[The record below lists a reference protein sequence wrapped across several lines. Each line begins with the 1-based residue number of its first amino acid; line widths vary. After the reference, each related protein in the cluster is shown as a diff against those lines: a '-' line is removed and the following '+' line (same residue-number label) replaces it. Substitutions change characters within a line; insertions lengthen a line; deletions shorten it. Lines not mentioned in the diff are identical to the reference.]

1 MPASAVPVSA
11 VPASAVSEE
20 LARYEDRDRLAELW
34 FHEIEL
40 FRCARPKSEALWHE
54 ATPHLPDGVPM
65 LWMAKWP
72 GPWPV
77 YVERAAGAHF
87 WDVDGI
93 DHVDLCLGDSGAMCG
108 HAPAASVTAIAAQL
122 VRGSTF
128 MLPTEDAAKAAELL
142 TDRFGV
148 PSWQFTLSATDANRS
163 LIRYA
168 RQVTG
173 RRKILVHDFCYH
185 GSVDEAF
192 ATLDENGAVAPRRGN
207 IGAPVPPSETT
218 AVVPFNDIAA
228 LDAALAT
235 GDIAAVLIEPALTNI
250 GIVLPDAGYHAAV
263 RQLCT
268 RYGAILIIDE
278 THTLSAGPGGM
289 TKAEGLS
296 PDAVVVGK
304 SIGGG
309 IPAAAFGMSA
319 ELAQR
324 ARESLDREDIDVGGV
339 GGTLAGNALSLV
351 GIRATLSDVL
361 TPAAFDSMTARATEW
376 TVGVQAALDEFGV
389 PWQVTQLG
397 ARAEYSFRKTPPHD
411 GAEAAAAD
419 DFELQQYLHLHALNR
434 GILITPFHNMALM
447 SPATT
452 AADVDRHTVAFR
464 DAVASLY
471 A

>member
-1 MPASAVPVSA
+1 MAGYVDRAR
-11 VPASAVSEE
+11 
-20 LARYEDRDRLAELW
+20 LARLWRDET
-34 FHEIEL
+34 EM
-40 FRCARPKSEALWHE
+40 FRIARPESERFWKA

-77 YVERAAGAHF
+77 YVKNAQGAHF
-87 WDVDGI
+87 TDVDGI
-93 DHVDLCLGDSGAMCG
+93 DHVDLCLGDTGAMCG
-108 HAPAASVTAIAAQL
+108 HAPPAAVRAITAQL
-122 VRGSTF
+122 AKGSTF
-128 MLPTEDAAKAAELL
+128 MLPTEDAAAAAELL
-142 TDRFGV
+142 ADRFGV

-173 RRKILVHDFCYH
+173 RRKILVHDYCYH

-192 ATLDENGAVAPRRGN
+192 ATLDESGSVVERRGN
-207 IGAPVPPSETT
+207 IGAPVNPSLTT
-218 AVVPFNDIAA
+218 AVVPFNDIDALERALKVGDVAA
-228 LDAALAT
+228 M
-235 GDIAAVLIEPALTNI
+235 LIEPALTNI
-250 GIVLPDAGYHAAV
+250 GIVLPDEGYHEAV
-263 RQLCT
+263 RELCT
-268 RYGAILIIDE
+268 RYGVILIIDE
-278 THTLSAGPGGM
+278 THTISAGPGGM
-289 TKAEGLS
+289 TAQLGLT

-309 IPAAAFGMSA
+309 IPAAAFGMSG
-319 ELAQR
+319 ELAGRVR
-324 ARESLDREDIDVGGV
+324 ASLHMEDIDVGGV

-351 GIRATLSDVL
+351 GIRATLSEVL
-361 TPAAFDSMTARATEW
+361 TPEAFASMIDRATEW
-376 TVGVQAALDEFGV
+376 TVGVQGVLDEFDV

-397 ARAEYSFRKTPPHD
+397 ARSEYSFRATAPHD

-447 SPATT
+447 CPETT
-452 AADVDRHTVAFR
+452 AADVDRHTRAFR
-464 DAVASLY
+464 EAVSSLF